1 MLNAGAL
8 TFEVTTDKKTVKL
21 KVNSRIFVLESKM
34 TLNDLLRVGR
44 YLTAQAEKVREGTEN
59 GR

>member
-1 MLNAGAL
+1 MQAGTL
-8 TFEVTTDKKTVKL
+8 TFAVTEDKKTVKL
-21 KVNSRIFVLESKM
+21 KVNSRIFGLETKM